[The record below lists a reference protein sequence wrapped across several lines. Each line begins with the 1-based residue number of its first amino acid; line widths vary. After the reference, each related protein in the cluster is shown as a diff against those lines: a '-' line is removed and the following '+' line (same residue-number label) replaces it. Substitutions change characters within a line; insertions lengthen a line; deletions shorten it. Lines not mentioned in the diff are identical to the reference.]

1 MIEDNDIDKVVI
13 ETLRF
18 KDLIKKHSITEIEKI
33 IIDVEDSISGIE
45 PKEKSFIVKLNGN
58 RLFCAYQ
65 PVKKQITYEFER
77 GMNEGDHLI
86 DIIVKDKVGNKTNK
100 SISFTCK

>member
-1 MIEDNDIDKVVI
+1 MIP
-13 ETLRF
+13 F
-18 KDLIKKHSITEIEKI
+18 SI
-33 IIDVEDSISGIE
+33 V
-45 PKEKSFIVKLNGN
+45 EKSFIVKLNGN

-77 GMNEGDHLI
+77 GMNEGNHLI
-86 DIIVKDKVGNKTNK
+86 DIIVKDKVGNKTSK